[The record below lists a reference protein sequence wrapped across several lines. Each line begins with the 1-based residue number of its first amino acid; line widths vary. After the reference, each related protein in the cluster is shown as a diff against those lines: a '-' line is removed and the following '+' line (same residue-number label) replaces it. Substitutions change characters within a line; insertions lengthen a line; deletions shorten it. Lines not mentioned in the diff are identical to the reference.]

1 MLVRLLHFT
10 DVHFGTE
17 DPAAIEAATRFAH
30 ETPHDLIVVSG
41 DLTQT
46 GVAREFEAA
55 AAWLKQLPGAV
66 ITCAGNHDTTYYNVP
81 MRLLKPWGRFN
92 HWIGPVQGVEHR
104 SPGLAVRTLNTARG
118 IQMRRNWSKG
128 RAELSDFRE
137 AAEALAVED
146 DTLTV
151 IVCHHPL
158 MEVLGEPIT
167 GDVKRGKEAAAILAQ
182 HRVDLVL
189 GGHFH
194 HPFAAT
200 YPVVDER
207 THGVGAGTLS
217 TRRRGVP
224 LSFGVIEADTQE
236 IRVQAM
242 DCDGGRICPGR
253 SWTLKRRKP
262 FAPLKPRSNEPEVKT
277 PQGLPA
283 LDPTR
288 HETTPP
294 EVVAERAAALASD
307 WTDPAVPAPAPDVAP
322 PAPTVSDKTPA

>member
-1 MLVRLLHFT
+1 VTVRILHFT

-17 DPAAIEAATRFAH
+17 DPRAVEAATAYAQANA
-30 ETPHDLIVVSG
+30 HDLTVVSG

-46 GVAREFEAA
+46 GVQPEFEAA
-55 AAWLKQLPGAV
+55 AAWLKRLPGPV
-66 ITCAGNHDTTYYNVP
+66 ITCAGNHDTAYYNVA
-81 MRLLKPWGRFN
+81 MRVLNPWGRFQR
-92 HWIGPVQGVEHR
+92 WIGPVQGQEHR

-118 IQMRRNWSKG
+118 VQVRRNWSKG
-128 RAELSDFRE
+128 RARLEDFR
-137 AAEALAVED
+137 AAAKALACED

-167 GDVKRGKEAAAILAQ
+167 GDVTHGKRAAAILAE
-182 HRVDLVL
+182 HRIDLVL

-200 YPVVDER
+200 YPVGDER
-207 THGVGAGTLS
+207 CHGVGAGTLS

-224 LSFGVIEADTQE
+224 LSFSVIEADTLE
-236 IRVQAM
+236 VRVQAM
-242 DCDGGRICPGR
+242 DCDDGRVCPGR
-253 SWTLKRRKP
+253 SWRLKRRQP
-262 FAPLKPRSNEPEVKT
+262 FAPMTERREEPEVVT
-277 PQGLPA
+277 PAGRPA

-294 EVVAERAAALASD
+294 EVAAEVAASD
-307 WTDPAVPAPAPDVAP
+307 PSWKDPAVPAPAPEAAP
-322 PAPTVSDKTPA
+322 PPRAGVARG

>member
-1 MLVRLLHFT
+1 
-10 DVHFGTE
+10 
-17 DPAAIEAATRFAH
+17 
-30 ETPHDLIVVSG
+30 
-41 DLTQT
+41 
-46 GVAREFEAA
+46 
-55 AAWLKQLPGAV
+55 
-66 ITCAGNHDTTYYNVP
+66 
-81 MRLLKPWGRFN
+81 MRILNPWGRFQR
-92 HWIGPVQGVEHR
+92 WIGPIQGQEHR
-104 SPGLAVRTLNTARG
+104 SPGLAVRTVNTARG

-128 RAELSDFRE
+128 RAELADFRA
-137 AAEALAVED
+137 AAEALASED

-167 GDVKRGKEAAAILAQ
+167 GDVTRGKQAAAILAE

-200 YPVVDER
+200 YPVGDER
-207 THGVGAGTLS
+207 CHGVGAGTLS

-224 LSFGVIEADTQE
+224 LSFGVIEADAGE

-262 FAPLKPRSNEPEVKT
+262 FAPMKERHNEPEITT
-277 PQGLPA
+277 PEGKPA

-294 EVVAERAAALASD
+294 EVAAEQVVSD
-307 WTDPAVPAPAPDVAP
+307 ATWKDPLVPAPAADAP
-322 PAPTVSDKTPA
+322 PAAPVRTPPG

>member
-1 MLVRLLHFT
+1 MTVRILHFT

-17 DPAAIEAATRFAH
+17 DSRAVEAATAYAQ
-30 ETPHDLIVVSG
+30 ENAHDLTVVSG

-46 GVAREFEAA
+46 GVPAEFEAA
-55 AAWLKQLPGAV
+55 AAWLKRLPGPV
-66 ITCAGNHDTTYYNVP
+66 ITCAGNHDTTYYNVA
-81 MRLLKPWGRFN
+81 MRILKPWGRFK
-92 HWIGPVQGVEHR
+92 HWIGPVEGQEHR

-128 RAELSDFRE
+128 RADLKDFRA
-137 AAEALAVED
+137 AAEALNDCSD
-146 DTLTV
+146 DTLQV

-167 GDVKRGKEAAAILAQ
+167 GDVTRGKQAAAILAE
-182 HRVDLVL
+182 HRIDLVL

-194 HPFAAT
+194 YPFAAT

-224 LSFGVIEADTQE
+224 LSFGVIEADPTE

-253 SWTLKRRKP
+253 SWALKRRKP
-262 FAPLKPRSNEPEVKT
+262 FAPLKERHNEPELAT
-277 PQGLPA
+277 PEGLPA

-294 EVVAERAAALASD
+294 EIAAAQGAPAVAE
-307 WTDPAVPAPAPDVAP
+307 TAPRE
-322 PAPTVSDKTPA
+322 PTGV